1 MAWFLLALAG
11 ALAQAAYSAGA
22 KSLLARF
29 HPARLAGG
37 TFLAAALA
45 LAAISLVRG
54 IPPVAPGFPAAVLAT
69 VAINAAATVLFYRA
83 LSISDL
89 SLCLPMLSFTPVFLV
104 FTAFA
109 ILGETPSPA
118 GSAGIC
124 LVVAGSYLLG
134 VHGTGS
140 PGRAWTAPFRVLSS
154 DRGVRYMLLVAFLY
168 SISVNYDRL
177 VVAYSDPVFGSAAV
191 YGSLACIFV
200 AWEIARAIAGRG
212 RGTPRATRR
221 GVRECGALLLL
232 GMVLVVEAVAVNTA
246 YTLSLVPYVI
256 AVKRLSVLF
265 GVLAGGF
272 LLGEESLVQR
282 GAGAAVMVAGAVLIV
297 LGG

>member
-22 KSLLARF
+22 KALLARF

-45 LAAISLVRG
+45 LAAISLARG
-54 IPPVAPGFPAAVLAT
+54 VPPVAPSFPAAVLAT
-69 VAINAAATVLFYRA
+69 VAINTAATVLFYRA

-104 FTAFA
+104 FSAFA
-109 ILGETPSPA
+109 ILGETPSTA
-118 GSAGIC
+118 GTAGIC

-134 VHGTGS
+134 VRGNGGTG
-140 PGRAWTAPFRVLSS
+140 RTWTAPFRMLSS
-154 DRGVRYMLLVAFLY
+154 DRGVRYMLLVAFLF

-177 VVAYSDPVFGSAAV
+177 VVAYSDPVFGSAVV
-191 YGSLACIFV
+191 YGSLACAFLSWDV
-200 AWEIARAIAGRG
+200 ARVITA
-212 RGTPRATRR
+212 RGTRRAARR
-221 GVRECGALLLL
+221 GVQECGSLLLL
-232 GMVLVVEAVAVNTA
+232 GLILVVEAVAVNTA

-256 AVKRLSVLF
+256 AVKRLSALF

-272 LLGEESLVQR
+272 LLGEERLLQR
-282 GAGAAVMVAGAVLIV
+282 GAAAAVMVTGAVLIV
-297 LGG
+297 LHG